1 MKPIPVL
8 AILALFIANTNF
20 LNANTAEEVRPL
32 LIGAKIPSVEVTN
45 QQGEPIDLLNV
56 LQGRS
61 SVVIFYRG
69 SWCPYCNTQLSE
81 LASIEDDL
89 KKSGYQIIAI
99 SPDKPESLDITDA
112 KLNLGYQLISDS
124 DYRAMD
130 AFGVSYENKRR
141 GKLPVPS
148 VFLVT
153 PELEISFQYVNPNY
167 KYRIS
172 SDLLLAAAKS
182 KEH

>member
-69 SWCPYCNTQLSE
+69 SLCPYCNTQLSE

-89 KKSGYQIIAI
+89 KEAGI
-99 SPDKPESLDITDA
+99 
-112 KLNLGYQLISDS
+112 
-124 DYRAMD
+124 R
-130 AFGVSYENKRR
+130 
-141 GKLPVPS
+141 
-148 VFLVT
+148 
-153 PELEISFQYVNPNY
+153 
-167 KYRIS
+167 
-172 SDLLLAAAKS
+172 
-182 KEH
+182 

>member
-89 KKSGYQIIAI
+89 KEAGI
-99 SPDKPESLDITDA
+99 
-112 KLNLGYQLISDS
+112 
-124 DYRAMD
+124 R
-130 AFGVSYENKRR
+130 
-141 GKLPVPS
+141 
-148 VFLVT
+148 
-153 PELEISFQYVNPNY
+153 
-167 KYRIS
+167 
-172 SDLLLAAAKS
+172 
-182 KEH
+182 